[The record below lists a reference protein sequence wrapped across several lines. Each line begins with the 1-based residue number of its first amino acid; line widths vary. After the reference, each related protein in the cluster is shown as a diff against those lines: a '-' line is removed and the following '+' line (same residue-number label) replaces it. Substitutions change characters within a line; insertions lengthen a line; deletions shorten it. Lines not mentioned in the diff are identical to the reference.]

1 MKTVLLDTN
10 FLLIPGQFHVDIF
23 SEIDRLIEPGYKI
36 VVAEPSLMELERIL
50 KEGSGKDKAAAKLA
64 LALIKD
70 KGVEIL
76 MPPQKVFKGVDDF
89 LLETA
94 VRGRFTVATVDREL
108 RKRLKKEG
116 LSLIVLRSKQ
126 HLMLE

>member
-1 MKTVLLDTN
+1 MRKILLDTN

-23 SEIDRLIEPGYKI
+23 SEIDRLIDFEYGL

-50 KEGSGKDKAAAKLA
+50 REGSGKDKAAAKLG
-64 LALIKD
+64 LALIKS

-76 MPPQKVFKGVDDF
+76 SQPQKVFKGVDDF
-89 LLETA
+89 LLEIAIQNDFIVGTA
-94 VRGRFTVATVDREL
+94 DREF
-108 RKRLKKEG
+108 RKRLKKANIPV
-116 LSLIVLRSKQ
+116 IVLRSKQ